1 MIGVEDVA
9 RQECEES
16 VVDRLLDETGDL
28 VPACDLVG
36 PQRRTAFVGQA
47 VGNVRP
53 GNQPPARYEGLGAA
67 GQSLGGRSQGLRVIG
82 LGDGLPALGDPQP
95 VLVP

>member
-36 PQRRTAFVGQA
+36 PQRRTALVGEP

-53 GNQPPARYEGLGAA
+53 GDQPPVRKEGLGAA
-67 GQSLGGRSQGLRVIG
+67 SQSLCGGSQRPRVVGLRHG
-82 LGDGLPALGDPQP
+82 PPALRDPEP
-95 VLVP
+95 VLVR